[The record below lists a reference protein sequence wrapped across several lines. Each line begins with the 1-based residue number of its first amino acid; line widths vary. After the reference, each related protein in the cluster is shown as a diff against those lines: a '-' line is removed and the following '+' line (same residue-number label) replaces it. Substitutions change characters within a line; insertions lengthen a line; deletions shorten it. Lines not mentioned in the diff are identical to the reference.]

1 MTMGSGHL
9 STVEKPLTK
18 KAVNESLSFL
28 TVSAQTDEQKRAVT
42 KLIADRKAA
51 RKTTQFKKLALPSEE
66 NVVVADE
73 QMELPEAFQPLLTM
87 KCRYKVYHGG
97 RGSAKS
103 MSYAIA
109 LLILASMKKI
119 NILCCREIQ
128 NSIADSVHRLLSTL
142 IEKYHLSDTFE
153 IQRNII
159 RCISTGSEFHFE
171 GLFRNTDKIKSY
183 YDVDIAW
190 LCEAQPVSEDSL
202 QILFPTIRNANSE
215 IWIEFNDK
223 YADDPCYR
231 RFCQDPPSNAFV
243 KKVSYLDNPW
253 FPPELQAEMDNDF
266 KYRPKAAANIWLGD
280 LKGAGG
286 LVWEFDPKVHI
297 REFSKEDL
305 KLANVFMAIDPHQV
319 HFSAA
324 VWVALIPSPDKSR
337 MYKWIF
343 AEWPRIATLNGS
355 FADVRTSVNY
365 GGTYSDMAREFYA
378 TESES
383 RFCDPG
389 KSLKIYG
396 RFIDSRFAA
405 GTGAANWSSKTEG
418 IVAEFAKRENGGL
431 DFISPPCTIIDSRRD
446 VIKKDMEYNTKI
458 ALSSINQPS
467 LYVSESCQN
476 VIQSFTSHR
485 YEEDSE
491 KESDRFKDF
500 SDAIRICYSGFAD
513 HKYKDPN
520 KKILNDYYDFG
531 TSGRDWMAL

>member
-1 MTMGSGHL
+1 MTKTTTTL
-9 STVEKPLTK
+9 VEKPLTAR
-18 KAVNESLSFL
+18 AVNESLAFL
-28 TVSAQTDEQKRAVT
+28 TASAQTDEQKRAVT
-42 KLIADRKAA
+42 RLIADRKAG
-51 RKTTQFKKLALPSEE
+51 RKVKTRKHSLPDPA
-66 NVVVADE
+66 ADAE
-73 QMELPEAFQPLLTM
+73 QMELPEAYQPLLNL

-109 LLILASMKKI
+109 LLILASMKKV

-128 NSIADSVHRLLSTL
+128 NSIADSVHRLLSSL
-142 IEKYHLSDTFE
+142 IEKYNLSDTFE

-159 RCISTGSEFHFE
+159 RCMTTGSEFHFE

-202 QILFPTIRNANSE
+202 QILFPTIRNPESE

-223 YADDPCYR
+223 YFDDPVYR
-231 RFCQDPPSNAFV
+231 RFVTDPPSNAFV

-253 FPPELQAEMDNDF
+253 FPPELQMEMENDF
-266 KYRPKAAANIWLGD
+266 KYRPKAANNIWLGD

-286 LVWEFDPKVHI
+286 LVWDFDPKVHI
-297 REFSKEDL
+297 KEFSKEDL
-305 KLANVFMAIDPHQV
+305 KTANVFMAIDPHQV

-324 VWVALIPSPDKSR
+324 VWIALIPSPDKSR
-337 MYKWIF
+337 LYKWIF
-343 AEWPRIATLNGS
+343 AEWPKISTLNGS

-383 RFCDPG
+383 IFCDPG

-418 IVAEFAKRENGGL
+418 IVAEFAKPANGGL

-446 VIKKDMEYNTKI
+446 VIKKDMEFNTKTS
-458 ALSSINQPS
+458 LSSINQPC

-491 KESDRFKDF
+491 KESERFKDF

-513 HKYKDPN
+513 HKYKDPT